1 MTPRRK
7 KRLMIVGLVLIGV
20 AGATALF
27 LTAFRE
33 NLVYFYSPSE
43 IAQGKAPEGR
53 TFRVGGLVKENSLER
68 DEDTLEARFVVTDGA
83 KEVRVVYSGVLPDL
97 FKEGQGVV
105 ANGKLTEKGIFRAEK
120 VLAKHDENY
129 MPPEAA
135 EAMKEAGK
143 MPDHEMADN

>member
-83 KEVRVVYSGVLPDL
+83 EEVRVVYSGVLPDL